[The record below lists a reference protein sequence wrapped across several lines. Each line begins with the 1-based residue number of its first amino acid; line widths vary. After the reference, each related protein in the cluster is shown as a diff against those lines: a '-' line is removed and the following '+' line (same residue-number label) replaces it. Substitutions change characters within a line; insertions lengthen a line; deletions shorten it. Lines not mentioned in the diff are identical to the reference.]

1 VDAVWPALLGACGL
15 VIVGLMT
22 YLATRKQT
30 ETTDEIALR
39 EEGRAM
45 RDELREA
52 YKDVKAELE
61 AVRLRLDTSEKVI
74 AKQDLEIV
82 SLRSEIAM
90 LKATRREWYE
100 EDDKK

>member
-1 VDAVWPALLGACGL
+1 MPLLISITGASAAI
-15 VIVGLMT
+15 IVGMLT
-22 YLATRKQT
+22 YLAARRQT

-82 SLRSEIAM
+82 SLKSEIAM
-90 LKATRREWYE
+90 LKATRRERYE
-100 EDDKK
+100 KDE